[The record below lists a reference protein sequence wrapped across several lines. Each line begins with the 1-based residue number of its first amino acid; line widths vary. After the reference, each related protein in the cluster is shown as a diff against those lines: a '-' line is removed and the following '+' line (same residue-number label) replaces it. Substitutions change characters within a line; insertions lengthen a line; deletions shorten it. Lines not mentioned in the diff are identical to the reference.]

1 MVTALREQLLTL
13 GSRARE
19 RPWTGKWRT
28 AKGQGKIPAKQLYA
42 GTKHR
47 RVGDTGGR
55 SHGTQGVGLWSV
67 LAQSGSVALG
77 SPSGPPGNVTRVG

>member
-13 GSRARE
+13 GSRAQE

-28 AKGQGKIPAKQLYA
+28 AKGQGTIPAKQLYA

-47 RVGDTGGR
+47 RVGDTGDR
-55 SHGTQGVGLWSV
+55 SHGTQGVGLGPGLFSHSP
-67 LAQSGSVALG
+67 AQSRWGHTQVHQA
-77 SPSGPPGNVTRVG
+77 T